1 MSKGT
6 RAAIYARF
14 SSHNQRSESI
24 EIQVEK
30 SREYCDGKGLDVVRV
45 YSDYAQTGRDVKRIE
60 FQRMMEDARL
70 GIFDYVVIYKVT
82 RIMRNRD
89 EMALARIKLRK
100 CGVEILYAGESL
112 GEGST
117 RVLNLGMLEVLAE
130 WESAI
135 DSERIRD
142 GIQKNA
148 ERGMANG
155 RTHYGWDIVEG
166 YYQINEHEAAVIR
179 RMKNMLCSGST
190 VAEIT
195 RALKGERGKR
205 GKPLSHNTIT
215 KLLKREQNCGVYD
228 YAGVRIEGGMPALW
242 SREEQ
247 DMLNSILANN
257 GRKHSKTATGD
268 DYPLSGKLWCPEC
281 EQYYTGTSGTSKTG
295 RVYHYYKCKKCRR
308 SFRRDAIEDAVL
320 DSVIETVKSP
330 IVRQRIIDAMTIYN
344 NETDDGEELESKRI
358 EKEIRRIDTSF
369 ERIWEAIEDG
379 IAPPG
384 GKERIDMLRE
394 QREALEEDLRQ
405 AKSREG
411 APLSEEAITAFI
423 DNLAQEPDTGAVI
436 DAFVKAVSVEGD
448 RLMIYLAVDS
458 WGDDF
463 RPQKKTNP
471 EKGSSNVLMVEPK
484 KIFANSTI
492 AANGREIKVS
502 RNWFCIITLISPKK
516 N

>member
-1 MSKGT
+1 MPKGT

-24 EIQVEK
+24 DIQVEK
-30 SREYCDGKGLDVVRV
+30 SREYCADNGLDVVRV
-45 YSDYAQTGRDVKRIE
+45 YSDYAQTGRDVKRVE
-60 FQRMMEDARL
+60 FQRMMEDAKR

-89 EMALARIKLRK
+89 EMALARIRLRK
-100 CGVEILYAGESL
+100 AGVEILYAGESL

-148 ERGMANG
+148 ARGMANG
-155 RTHYGWDIVEG
+155 RTHYGWDIVDG
-166 YYQINEHEAAVIR
+166 YYQINERESAVMH

-195 RALKGERGKR
+195 RAVAGERGKR
-205 GKPLSHNTIT
+205 GKPLTHNTIS

-247 DMLNSILANN
+247 DMINSILNTN
-257 GRKHSKTATGD
+257 GRKHSKTATTD

-281 EQYYTGTSGTSKTG
+281 GQFYTGTSGTSKTG
-295 RVYHYYKCKKCRR
+295 RVYHYYRCKKCRR
-308 SFRRDAIEDAVL
+308 TLRRDVIEDAVL
-320 DSVIETVKSP
+320 DAIYETVKQEDM
-330 IVRQRIIDAMTIYN
+330 RKRIIEGMVLYN
-344 NETDDGEELESKRI
+344 DEREEEIEPASKQIEREIKRI
-358 EKEIRRIDTSF
+358 DAAF
-369 ERIWEAIEDG
+369 ERIWQAIEDG

-384 GKERIDMLRE
+384 GKERVDMLRE
-394 QREALEEDLRQ
+394 QKAALETDLREAQ
-405 AKSREG
+405 AREG
-411 APLSEEAITAFI
+411 ATLTEEALTSWL
-423 DNLAQEPDTGAVI
+423 DHLAEEPDTEQII
-436 DAFVKAVSVEGD
+436 DMFVRMIEVDGEQLNLYFAFD
-448 RLMIYLAVDS
+448 FWD
-458 WGDDF
+458 DDF
-463 RPQKKTNP
+463 MPQKKTNP
-471 EKGSSNVLMVEPK
+471 EKGSSNNPMVEPR
-484 KIFANSTI
+484 IICSNPTI

-502 RNWFCIITLISPKK
+502 HNWFCIITLISSK
-516 N
+516 